1 MLKYLFILSFL
12 LFVGCVPVT
21 IPTAADQVAGA
32 AGATPNPH
40 FVATAQADQYW
51 RDAEATSQAY
61 QLTVAA
67 NYHSIEATALVATST
82 MQAQQTR
89 DSLSLSLTT
98 DAATVQAEETRVAA
112 TAHAASSATTQAQQ
126 NSMATG
132 TAIALATTTSFQ
144 ATRQAFALEQAQAEA
159 QREQIITIATTIFLS
174 LLALCAATL
183 AVWFLW
189 QLIPTLINRFGL
201 VRYGQHGN
209 PLLLTVRNGQTVL
222 VDPLRMLQSTLAIDD
237 NGRTTMPELTP
248 NQLQTLVTGGILRTL
263 MEQTR
268 HAPGH
273 PPQLPAEMIRE
284 RRLGAWQQTTT
295 TRHHPSTAPP
305 PLLNDAS
312 SDNPQDSLHQL
323 PHIVSWPHLVAH
335 QQTGLALGMGTEA
348 VIALDLAHTP
358 HILLSGSSG
367 AGKTR
372 RALRPLV
379 AQALG
384 QGMLVLLL
392 NESAADFSPF
402 YDHPNAVL
410 VRGDTS
416 TYIATLNAALEE
428 MQRREEM
435 LRVARVSEWQRLPNY
450 QQHGAP
456 LLLVIDEVL
465 SLAMLMPPREQK
477 EFWGLLAA
485 YASRARKLAM
495 GSIGAL
501 TDPTYRVLGTG
512 LNWRE
517 QCNARISFRVAKAAV
532 SRAILDSNG
541 AEALATGHFLAML
554 GTAELVQGVAANPSD
569 DELQMYLA
577 KTAVAPIVRPW
588 WVESLTEPA
597 QPQPP
602 QLVATSFPAQQPASA
617 APQPVVAPSLPLD
630 AAQPPTAAER
640 AYMRQLY
647 ASGLSKNGV
656 CRKVYG
662 FKDGRS
668 YRWVTLALDEETEA
682 EVNHGK

>member
-1 MLKYLFILSFL
+1 MKQFIALVPCFL
-12 LFVGCVPVT
+12 WLVACT
-21 IPTAADQVAGA
+21 TLHAPTAADAVAV
-32 AGATPNPH
+32 GATANPH
-40 FVATAQADQYW
+40 LIATAQADQYW

-67 NYHSIEATALVATST
+67 NYRQIEATAQAATST
-82 MQAQQTR
+82 IQAQHTR
-89 DSLSLSLTT
+89 DTLSLSLTS
-98 DAATVQAEETRVAA
+98 DAATVQAAETKAAA
-112 TAHAASSATTQAQQ
+112 TAQAASSATAQAQQ
-126 NSMATG
+126 NSIATG
-132 TAIALATTTSFQ
+132 TAVAAATAAAFQ
-144 ATRQAFALEQAQAEA
+144 ATRQALALQQAQAEA
-159 QREQIITIATTIFLS
+159 QRQQIITLATTILLS
-174 LLALCAATL
+174 LLALCL
-183 AVWFLW
+183 LVLLVWFLW
-189 QLIPTLINRFGL
+189 RLIPTLISRLGL

-209 PLLLTVRNGQTVL
+209 PLLLTVKNGQTIL
-222 VDPLRMLQSTLAIDD
+222 IDPLRMLQAALTID
-237 NGRTTMPELTP
+237 GSGSPIMPELTP
-248 NQLQTLVTGGILRTL
+248 NQLQTLVTGGVLRTL
-263 MEQTR
+263 LEQTR

-273 PPQLPAEMIRE
+273 APQLPAETIRE
-284 RRLGAWQQTTT
+284 RRLGPLQQQTTV
-295 TRHHPSTAPP
+295 RHQPALPRPAWEAEAEAALPMTSSPS
-305 PLLNDAS
+305 
-312 SDNPQDSLHQL
+312 L
-323 PHIVSWPHLVAH
+323 PAMISWPALVAH
-335 QQTGLALGMGTEA
+335 NPTGLALGMGQQE
-348 VIALDLAHTP
+348 VIALDISRTP

-392 NESAADFSPF
+392 NESGADFSPF
-402 YDHPNAVL
+402 YDLPNAVL
-410 VRGDTS
+410 VRGDPTS
-416 TYIATLNAALEE
+416 YIATLNAALEE

-435 LRVARVSEWQRLPNY
+435 LRVARVSEWQRLPHY

-501 TDPTYRVLGTG
+501 TDPTYRVLGAG

-532 SRAILDSNG
+532 SRAVLDSNG

-554 GTAELVQGVAANPSD
+554 GAAELVQGVAANPSD
-569 DELQMYLA
+569 EELQGYLA
-577 KTAVAPIVRPW
+577 KTAVTPIARPW
-588 WVESLTEPA
+588 WVESLAEPT

-602 QLVATSFPAQQPASA
+602 QLVATSFPAAQPAPA
-617 APQPVVAPSLPLD
+617 APQPVAEPTLPLD
-630 AAQPPTAAER
+630 AAHPPTAAER
-640 AYMRQLY
+640 AYIRQLY

-656 CRKVYG
+656 CRRVYG
-662 FKDGRS
+662 FKDGRT
-668 YRWVTLALDEETEA
+668 YGWITAALNEAADEEA
-682 EVNHGK
+682 NDD